1 LNKIYKKK
9 LEHKQQ
15 IDQKCV
21 QFAKTIQ
28 QLNLFIEDAHSQ
40 LLEPHKTSSLQ
51 EVESIQGALDKLE
64 KSYTEQQKSINELK
78 QLHKE
83 VTEDKENPEIY
94 TTITLKQISSKFE
107 GIHDPL
113 KKKKDILVTE
123 KNLQQEHETLVK
135 SYSTKYS
142 DYTKFIDDST
152 TSIQKE
158 LKSAL
163 EEQLK
168 QVKEMGTS
176 FTNDSKKKLKELT
189 ELFNKIETADIS
201 EKVAAIQEAHLNDS
215 KLVKTVSKRIEA
227 LESSILSKKQSNI
240 SEEQLKEFRDT
251 FRHFDKGNTGN
262 LGKLQFKSACAAI
275 GEDIPDSKLEDTFN
289 NFDKDK
295 DGKISFDEFI
305 SFVSSVAKAG
315 MGKNDILGA
324 FRDLSAGSDFI
335 TEAQIRS
342 NFDKEQAENFL
353 STMKKT
359 DSGYDYQDYCNRAFS

>member
-113 KKKKDILVTE
+113 KKKR
-123 KNLQQEHETLVK
+123 
-135 SYSTKYS
+135 
-142 DYTKFIDDST
+142 
-152 TSIQKE
+152 
-158 LKSAL
+158 
-163 EEQLK
+163 
-168 QVKEMGTS
+168 
-176 FTNDSKKKLKELT
+176 
-189 ELFNKIETADIS
+189 KI
-201 EKVAAIQEAHLNDS
+201 
-215 KLVKTVSKRIEA
+215 
-227 LESSILSKKQSNI
+227 
-240 SEEQLKEFRDT
+240 F
-251 FRHFDKGNTGN
+251 
-262 LGKLQFKSACAAI
+262 
-275 GEDIPDSKLEDTFN
+275 
-289 NFDKDK
+289 
-295 DGKISFDEFI
+295 
-305 SFVSSVAKAG
+305 
-315 MGKNDILGA
+315 
-324 FRDLSAGSDFI
+324 
-335 TEAQIRS
+335 
-342 NFDKEQAENFL
+342 
-353 STMKKT
+353 
-359 DSGYDYQDYCNRAFS
+359 